1 MRALSSYTARMTNI
15 GKGIAIS
22 GSVRSDEP
30 LAIAG
35 TIKGDVFAGEH
46 EVTLEEG
53 ANVDGAVLARSIVV
67 NGRSVGRLVAKEVVR
82 LRRGASVRAEIAAP
96 RFALEDG
103 AVFNGKVD
111 PARTDAAF
119 TVAEHRREERELEV
133 KR

>member
-1 MRALSSYTARMTNI
+1 MQLSAYTARMTNI

-35 TIKGDVFAGEH
+35 TIKGDIFAGDH

-53 ANVDGAVLARSIVV
+53 SDIDGAVLARSIVV
-67 NGRSVGRLVAKEVVR
+67 HGRSAGRLVAKEVVR
-82 LRRGASVRAEIAAP
+82 LRRGASVRAEISAP

-103 AVFNGKVD
+103 AIFNGKVD

-119 TVAEHRREERELEV
+119 KVAEHREGNGG
-133 KR
+133 KPA

>member
-1 MRALSSYTARMTNI
+1 MTNI

-22 GSVRSDEP
+22 GSVRADEP
-30 LAIAG
+30 LTIAG

-53 ANVDGAVLARSIVV
+53 ADIDGAVLARSIVV

-82 LRRGASVRAEIAAP
+82 LRRGASVRADISSP
-96 RFALEDG
+96 RFALEEG

-111 PARTDAAF
+111 PTRTDAAF
-119 TVAEHRREERELEV
+119 KVAEHREERELEV